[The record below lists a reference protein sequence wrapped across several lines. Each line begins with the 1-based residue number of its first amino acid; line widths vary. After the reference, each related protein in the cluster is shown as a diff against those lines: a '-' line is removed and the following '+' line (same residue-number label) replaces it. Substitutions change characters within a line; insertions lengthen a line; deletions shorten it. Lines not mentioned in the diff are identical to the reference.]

1 MLSEII
7 HVIQSFQVFLYVVL
21 FLIIVALVAIVI
33 VLLRNVQRLQSR
45 QQMQPLFV
53 APQPQYTN
61 VPIIHTPAPVF
72 QRDMGQP
79 TPQPLPP
86 QKEPVPA
93 ATSFSMKSPA
103 GDLLDNTQWLAL
115 VEDCI
120 EIFDELDRNYANF
133 DAPRQALAHHVSL
146 RIEEMLGRSGVTI
159 IQGETTFERQR
170 HQPDGA
176 TMSVA
181 PDTPIVE
188 TLSPGFAVG
197 SRILR
202 RARVRLS

>member
-21 FLIIVALVAIVI
+21 FLIIVALVAIVV

-45 QQMQPLFV
+45 QQVQPLFV
-53 APQPQYTN
+53 APRPQN
-61 VPIIHTPAPVF
+61 VNAPVIYASAPGF
-72 QRDMGQP
+72 QREMGQP
-79 TPQPLPP
+79 TPRPLPP
-86 QKEPVPA
+86 QQAPIPVAPPLPV
-93 ATSFSMKSPA
+93 KPPA

-120 EIFDELDRNYANF
+120 EIFAELDRNYASF
-133 DAPRQALAHHVSL
+133 DASRQALARHVSL
-146 RIEEMLGRSGVTI
+146 RIEEILGRSGVTI
-159 IQGETTFERQR
+159 IQGETTFERHR
-170 HQPDGA
+170 HQPEDA

>member
-1 MLSEII
+1 MLPEII

-21 FLIIVALVAIVI
+21 FLIIVTLVAIII

-53 APQPQYTN
+53 APQPLN
-61 VPIIHTPAPVF
+61 RNAPLIHEAAPVF
-72 QRDMGQP
+72 QREMRQP

-86 QKEPVPA
+86 QKGPLPA
-93 ATSFSMKSPA
+93 ATPPSMKPHT

-120 EIFDELDRNYANF
+120 EVFAELDRNYASF
-133 DAPRQALAHHVSL
+133 DAPRQALARHISL
-146 RIEEMLGRSGVTI
+146 RIEEILGRSGVTI

-170 HQPDGA
+170 HQPEDA

-181 PDTPIVE
+181 SGTPIVE